1 MATST
6 SHLEA
11 ASAEPTVR
19 TITRLIPNLC
29 NAAVAEEYKRQ
40 REVIN
45 DATARQTEE
54 MTFWESAQSHEG
66 WV

>member
-6 SHLEA
+6 RHLEA

-19 TITRLIPNLC
+19 TITRVVPNLR
-29 NAAVAEEYKRQ
+29 NPTVAEEYKRQ
-40 REVIN
+40 REIIN
-45 DATARQTEE
+45 GATSRQSEE
-54 MTFWESAQSHEG
+54 MKLWELIQSHDG

>member
-11 ASAEPTVR
+11 SSEPTVR
-19 TITRLIPNLC
+19 TITRQVPNLR
-29 NAAVAEEYKRQ
+29 NPAVAQEYKRQ
-40 REVIN
+40 REVIH
-45 DATARQTEE
+45 DASARQSEE
-54 MTFWESAQSHEG
+54 MNFWESAQSHEG